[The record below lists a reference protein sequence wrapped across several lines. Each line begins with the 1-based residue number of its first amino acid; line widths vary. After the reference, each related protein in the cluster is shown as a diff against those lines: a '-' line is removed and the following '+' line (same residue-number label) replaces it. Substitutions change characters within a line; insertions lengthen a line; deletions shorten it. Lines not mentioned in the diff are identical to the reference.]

1 MHRVTAAQM
10 IHLRYSLADR
20 RRKKR
25 CIFRDKKKRKKERKN
40 KNVSVNI
47 LMKRRLIDSRWIRRR
62 ANYKHN
68 LWLTLWKLDPPDL
81 VCEITSRFLFKFSNF
96 ASDAKYFFV
105 WSFDNNAPRFRDFQ
119 KKKKETKTDQEDS
132 FPHKINLNS
141 LERINTTRD
150 IPKILVHKILER

>member
-25 CIFRDKKKRKKERKN
+25 CIFRDKKKRKKER
-40 KNVSVNI
+40 
-47 LMKRRLIDSRWIRRR
+47 
-62 ANYKHN
+62 
-68 LWLTLWKLDPPDL
+68 
-81 VCEITSRFLFKFSNF
+81 
-96 ASDAKYFFV
+96 
-105 WSFDNNAPRFRDFQ
+105 